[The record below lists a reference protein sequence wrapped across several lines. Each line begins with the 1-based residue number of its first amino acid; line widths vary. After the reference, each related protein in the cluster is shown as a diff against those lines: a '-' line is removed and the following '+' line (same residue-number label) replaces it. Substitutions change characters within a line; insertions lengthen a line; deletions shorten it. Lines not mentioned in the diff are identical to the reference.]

1 MLPIQGDR
9 TAIIQTLLPD
19 DPEPGQEVIFPDGQ
33 TVGGANVINI
43 SKAGKLL
50 GALNQLSPIPNV
62 SGKYEASR
70 LTSKRKLKKGDVI
83 RIQGWQHNYNAI
95 QFVES
100 FGWIGS
106 QTMGNP
112 ISLIDKHMKILALF
126 PIGANTP
133 GFYLYEKVCLE
144 IIKGAQNGK
153 STTNTSTTESRDRT
167 ASFFGFTPPSRS
179 GSRTGRTQASPRQ
192 RPVRHSRS
200 ENRGNV
206 ESASTPGDDKQSG
219 M

>member
-9 TAIIQTLLPD
+9 TAMMQTLLPD
-19 DPEPGQEVIFPDGQ
+19 DPEPGQELVLPEGQ
-33 TVGGANVINI
+33 TVGGANVINVH
-43 SKAGKLL
+43 KAGKLL
-50 GALNQLSPIPNV
+50 GALNQLAPIPNV

-70 LTSKRKLKKGDVI
+70 LTSKLKLKKGDVI

-106 QTMGNP
+106 QTTGEP
-112 ISLIDKHMKILALF
+112 ISLIDKHMRILALF

-153 STTNTSTTESRDRT
+153 PTTNSSPTQSRNRT
-167 ASFFGFTPPSRS
+167 PFSFGFAPPS
-179 GSRTGRTQASPRQ
+179 GSSSSTRGAKTTPRE
-192 RPVRHSRS
+192 RPVRRSRA
-200 ENRGNV
+200 ENRGNPD
-206 ESASTPGDDKQSG
+206 ASGPTSTSGDDK
-219 M
+219 